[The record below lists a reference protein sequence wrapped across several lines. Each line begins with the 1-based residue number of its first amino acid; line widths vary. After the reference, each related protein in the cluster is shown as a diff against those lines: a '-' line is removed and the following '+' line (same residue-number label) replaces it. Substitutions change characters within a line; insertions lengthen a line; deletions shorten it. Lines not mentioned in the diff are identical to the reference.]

1 MIKLKIDNFG
11 PIKHAELDFKK
22 VNILIGQ
29 QGAGKSCVLKIAAFC
44 MWVEKVYLSGEID
57 DLQRGIS
64 QREFVE
70 KHLLEFY
77 KLDEYAVVSDN
88 KYSTISFN
96 DNDNIKIFIDFKAAD
111 DNWMNIVEIEKPT
124 AQKRVAYIPAERC
137 LVSAIPNLLEIRLN
151 DTCILNYLV
160 DWEHGHKYYT
170 EKNRLDILGLNAEF
184 FYDPGSR
191 TDYLLIKDHGVS
203 KVIRLSNAASGFQSV
218 VPICVLTKFYLEN
231 DDTISVRE
239 KITNSR
245 NNLSAHN
252 RDCTL
257 FIEEPE
263 ENLFPET
270 QYRLVKWLMS
280 ELDNGYYNSLFMTTH
295 SPYILTILNNFI
307 QAAKV
312 GNKFP
317 DKINDLLKKEYWLP
331 SDNVAAY
338 YLTNGNLQ
346 NIIDTELGEID
357 PELIDEISKTINHE
371 YGLMRNIEYGIEED

>member
-29 QGAGKSCVLKIAAFC
+29 QGAGKSCILKIAAFC
-44 MWVEKVYLSGEID
+44 MWVEKVYISGEID

-77 KLDEYAVVSDN
+77 KLDEYAVVADN

-218 VPICVLTKFYLEN
+218 VPICVLTEFYLNN
-231 DDTISVRE
+231 DDTLSVRE
-239 KITNSR
+239 KMSAP
-245 NNLSAHN
+245 NNTIAHK
-252 RDCTL
+252 RDCSL
-257 FIEEPE
+257 FLEEPE
-263 ENLFPET
+263 ENIFPET
-270 QYRLVKWLMS
+270 QYRLIKWLVS
-280 ELDNGYYNSLFMTTH
+280 TFNNGFNNSLFMATH
-295 SPYILTILNNFI
+295 SPYILSVFNNII
-307 QAAKV
+307 QAANSANDNNITEIQDIMQMNHFV
-312 GNKFP
+312 GF
-317 DKINDLLKKEYWLP
+317 
-331 SDNVAAY
+331 
-338 YLTNGNLQ
+338 
-346 NIIDTELGEID
+346 
-357 PELIDEISKTINHE
+357 DEISVYEVADGKVNDIKNYEMRLIDANSIDSVSDVINEQFSKLLE
-371 YGLMRNIEYGIEED
+371 YEGN